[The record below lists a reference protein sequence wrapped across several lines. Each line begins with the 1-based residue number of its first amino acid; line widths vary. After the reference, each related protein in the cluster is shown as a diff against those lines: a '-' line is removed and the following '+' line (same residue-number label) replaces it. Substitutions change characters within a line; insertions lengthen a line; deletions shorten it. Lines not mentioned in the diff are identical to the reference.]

1 MPPLDLTDDE
11 RAELIQ
17 VLRQIVDYDRFPL
30 SPRVK
35 GIDGDPGEA
44 GAEAGAAASREATGR
59 ADVGAAAQE
68 AKAMTRR
75 CRLDDAMRRLVL
87 IAIILFRLASCAGV
101 HGERTPNLYPGS
113 DLRTGPS
120 N

>member
-1 MPPLDLTDDE
+1 
-11 RAELIQ
+11 
-17 VLRQIVDYDRFPL
+17 
-30 SPRVK
+30 
-35 GIDGDPGEA
+35 
-44 GAEAGAAASREATGR
+44 
-59 ADVGAAAQE
+59 
-68 AKAMTRR
+68 MTRR

>member
-35 GIDGDPGEA
+35 A
-44 GAEAGAAASREATGR
+44 LT
-59 ADVGAAAQE
+59 
-68 AKAMTRR
+68 
-75 CRLDDAMRRLVL
+75 
-87 IAIILFRLASCAGV
+87 AILERLAPKPGPPPPV
-101 HGERTPNLYPGS
+101 KPPGERTLAQQRRRP
-113 DLRTGPS
+113 RR
-120 N
+120 